1 MTSDMTRFVDSV
13 AECDERV
20 DVNVAFKDE
29 QGLTYFSGSIS
40 TSASLVC
47 ERCGGQMAQPLQ
59 IDFCFTPIK
68 SESEIEELPDVYDPI
83 EVDDQGEIDIL
94 QLIEDELIL
103 ALPIVAFHAEEDC
116 GVSKDDMSFGEID
129 EEDQRPNPFAVLKE
143 LKQKKE

>member
-1 MTSDMTRFVDSV
+1 MTSDMPRFVDSV

-20 DVNVAFKDE
+20 DVNVAFKKDE

-68 SESEIEELPDVYDPI
+68 SESEIEELPEIYDPL
-83 EVDDQGEIDIL
+83 EVDDHGEIDIL
-94 QLIEDELIL
+94 QIVEDELIL

-116 GVSKDDMSFGEID
+116 SVTQEELSFGNVGPEN
-129 EEDQRPNPFAVLKE
+129 EKPNPFAVLKE
-143 LKQKKE
+143 LKQK